1 VHFVEITPN
10 GASTNADMLPSR
22 ARIYFI
28 RHLIIQFQP
37 CVSNNNSR
45 YSHMKDNSVISKILI
60 LSMVSLD
67 HKNAMFDK
75 QDLVLTTLKHQT
87 AK

>member
-1 VHFVEITPN
+1 MHFAEITPN
-10 GASTNADMLPSR
+10 AASINADMLPSR

-37 CVSNNNSR
+37 CVSSNNSR
-45 YSHMKDNSVISKILI
+45 YSHRKDNSVISKIVI

-67 HKNAMFDK
+67 HKNAMFEK
-75 QDLVLTTLKHQT
+75 QDLVLTTLKHQI
-87 AK
+87 A